1 MSRLGRTLNKP
12 TVVLAVAVVA
22 VALHVLL
29 YYGLPVLLYHN
40 PLVPRLPP
48 LIPRS
53 EPLPAEDSIIVP
65 TPPSKTLLE
74 PKPDP
79 EGDRGG
85 DGA

>member
-1 MSRLGRTLNKP
+1 MLDKP
-12 TVVLAVAVVA
+12 TVVLTVAVVA
-22 VALHVLL
+22 VVLNVLL
-29 YYGLPVLLYHN
+29 YYGLPMLLYHN

-53 EPLPAEDSIIVP
+53 EPLPAEDSIAVP

-74 PKPDP
+74 PKPDL
-79 EGDRGG
+79 EGDRGE